1 MQASILIAPDR
12 FKGTLGAREAAEA
25 VVAGWKQVRPADLL
39 EVLPISNGGEGFAEI
54 LGRRIQAVQVE
65 VEAFNARHQMMD
77 VQWWYSPVQK
87 TAIIDASA
95 CLGWKA
101 SGQRCSSF
109 EMDSFGLGVLLNM
122 VALSGAR
129 RCIVGLGGV
138 ATIDGGFGMARAL
151 GWRFLDAQGKSL
163 FRWQDMIRLKT
174 VIAPARLLPFIELV
188 AAVDVSNPMLGTE
201 GCLQSIEADALLN
214 DADFNHAE
222 ESLSRLV
229 RTVEAGRGVVSV
241 SRDRGMGG
249 GGGLGFGLTCFA
261 RARVVPGFSV
271 FAQMVSMDER
281 VQRSDL
287 VVTGEGAMDAT
298 TTMGK
303 GVGELATL
311 CWSAGVPCVGL
322 AGCCEDDSS
331 QSGMFATIKTITPGL
346 ASKEESMKN
355 PALLLTR
362 LAGETAKEV
371 GGAIRLKA
379 RLPR

>member
-12 FKGTLGAREAAEA
+12 FKGTLGAREVAEA
-25 VVAGWKQVRPADLL
+25 IVAGWKQVRPADLL

-65 VEAFNARHQMMD
+65 VESFDARHQLMD
-77 VQWWYSPVQK
+77 VRWWYSPAQK
-87 TAIIDASA
+87 TAVIDASA

-101 SGQRCSSF
+101 SEERCSSF

-122 VALSGAR
+122 AALSGAR

-151 GWRFLDAQGKSL
+151 GWRFLDVQGKSL
-163 FRWQDMIRLKT
+163 FRWQDLIRLKT
-174 VIAPARLLPFIELV
+174 VIAPARLLPFRELI
-188 AAVDVSNPMLGTE
+188 AAADAANPMQGSE
-201 GCLQSIEADALLN
+201 GCLQSIEADAVLN
-214 DADFNHAE
+214 DSDFNRAE
-222 ESLSRLV
+222 ASLARLV
-229 RTVEAGRGVVSV
+229 RTVEAGRGTAMA
-241 SRDRGMGG
+241 RDRGMGA
-249 GGGLGFGLTCFA
+249 GGGLGFGLKCFA

-331 QSGMFATIKTITPGL
+331 QSGMFATIKTIVPGL
-346 ASKEESMKN
+346 ASEEESMKN

-371 GGAIRLKA
+371 GGSIRLKA